1 MSVLLPGM
9 PLPGDHDS
17 RAGAIGFREAAPL
30 SEPNPQR
37 PALGPHYGTIRIGF
51 IEPLKKPPPACA
63 AAAAG
68 GEVIAGLAKG
78 GQRAGRFEAFS
89 VQDFSPKLQKKIEG
103 RAGAWPIDTRLN
115 GRARRDPYRCNA
127 APALP

>member
-9 PLPGDHDS
+9 SLPGDHDS

-51 IEPLKKPPPACA
+51 IEPAEKLSPSR
-63 AAAAG
+63 AAG
-68 GEVIAGLAKG
+68 AARGEVVAGLAEDW
-78 GQRAGRFEAFS
+78 QRTGRFEA
-89 VQDFSPKLQKKIEG
+89 
-103 RAGAWPIDTRLN
+103 
-115 GRARRDPYRCNA
+115 
-127 APALP
+127 